1 MKKVIFTAIA
11 MIAFSGA
18 SMANT
23 KEVKKEA
30 IKTTKEVVPALPVG
44 CATRINALMDLGYSM
59 HDACNMVKC

>member
-1 MKKVIFTAIA
+1 